1 MREPNG
7 YGRWRAANALEL
19 QVLRRGARPVDTRAR
34 TPPYFGVRARAKQAG
49 SRSLHRRRLGTQW
62 S

>member
-1 MREPNG
+1 MREGPG

-49 SRSLHRRRLGTQW
+49 SR
-62 S
+62 